1 MTASGDD
8 HLVWA
13 SGVAG
18 EALDAL
24 EVWTSSGPDLGGM
37 GEGGS
42 RAVLAVG
49 GADLVAEAVAVPL
62 PRCSTTMMAGR
73 RARGEALTAA
83 GGADLVAE
91 ALAAAG
97 GAESVAEAL
106 MPVGGADAVLEAVT
120 IASRLG
126 PT

>member
-24 EVWTSSGPDLGGM
+24 GGVDQFRADLGGM
-37 GEGGS
+37 GKEV
-42 RAVLAVG
+42 REAVLAVG
-49 GADLVAEAVAVPL
+49 GADLVAEAVASIAEVL
-62 PRCSTTMMAGR
+62 DDDDGR
-73 RARGEALTAA
+73 AQVAEALTAA